1 MVYFRH
7 IKMQGE
13 KIIKIIE
20 LPNDLNAYINDGF
33 LLVKSPKAEVKRELK
48 RCNVQITID
57 DKKIILKSK
66 GETKEDKKMLGT
78 LTAHIKNMIKGS
90 VKAHS
95 YTLKICSGHFPM
107 NVGVSGNKLI
117 VKNFLGEK
125 IPRVLQLKEGANVKV
140 EGDLVYVMSADK
152 EITGQVSADIE
163 QLTRR
168 TGYDPRVFQDGIY
181 IISKN
186 GKELK

>member
-1 MVYFRH
+1 MP
-7 IKMQGE
+7 GD

-20 LPNDLNAYINDGF
+20 LPNDVNAYISGDF
-33 LLVKSPKAEVKRELK
+33 LLIKSPKDEVKRELK
-48 RCNVQITID
+48 QSNVQITIEG
-57 DKKIILKSK
+57 KKIILKSK
-66 GETKEDKKMLGT
+66 GETKKDKKTLGT

-90 VKAHS
+90 VKGHI

-117 VKNFLGEK
+117 VKNLLGEK

-152 EITGQVSADIE
+152 EIAGQVSADIE

-181 IISKN
+181 VINKD